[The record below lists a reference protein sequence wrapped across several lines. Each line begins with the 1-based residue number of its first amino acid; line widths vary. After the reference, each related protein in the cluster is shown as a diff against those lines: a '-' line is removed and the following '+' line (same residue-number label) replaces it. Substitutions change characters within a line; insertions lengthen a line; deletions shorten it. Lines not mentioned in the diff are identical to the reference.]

1 MTSPPELPPGLE
13 RVHMVGIGGAGMS
26 GVARILLDRGALVSG
41 SDAKESR
48 GVHALRARGAQI
60 RIGHAAASLDLL
72 PGGPTAVITTHAAI
86 PKTNPELV
94 EARRR
99 GIPVILRP
107 VVLAMLMA
115 GRTTLMVTGTHG
127 KTTTTSMLIVAL
139 QHCGRDPSFAV
150 GGEMGEAGTNA
161 HHGSGDCFVAEADE
175 SDGSLLEYTPDVV
188 VVTNI
193 ETDHLDFYGSAQAY
207 VAVFDSFMERL
218 APGGALVVCVDDPGA
233 AALARRTADLGIRV
247 LRYGSAPDADAAPL
261 AATLLSWEQHGTEAV
276 AQIQLAAE
284 LDPGS
289 QPRAMRLSI
298 PGRHMALN
306 ALGSLLAAVQIGA
319 PVDAVLDGLAGFE
332 GVRRRFELV
341 GSSVLGRATDVPVRV
356 FDDYAHHPT
365 EISATLAAV
374 RAVLDETGQGRSIA
388 VFQPHLYSRTKE
400 FAKEFGAALDAADE
414 VFVLDVYGAREQP
427 LAGVSGASV
436 AEHVSAPVRY
446 LPNFSAVPEQVAA
459 AAGPGDVIVTMGAG
473 DVTLLGPEIVTALR
487 GRASRDV
494 PGRPGVR
501 R

>member
-1 MTSPPELPPGLE
+1 MNAEQLPPELR

-26 GVARILLDRGALVSG
+26 GIARILLDRGGLVSG

-48 GVHALRARGAQI
+48 GVRALRARGALI
-60 RIGHAAASLDLL
+60 RIGHDASSLDLL
-72 PGGPTAVITTHAAI
+72 PGGATAVITTRAAI

-99 GIPVILRP
+99 GIPVVLRP
-107 VVLAMLMA
+107 AVLAKLMD
-115 GRTTLMVTGTHG
+115 GRITLMVTGTHG

-150 GGEMGEAGTNA
+150 GGELGEAGTNA

-175 SDGSLLEYTPDVV
+175 SDGSLLEYTPNVA

-193 ETDHLDFYGSAQAY
+193 ETDHLDFYGSADAY
-207 VAVFDSFMERL
+207 VEVFGSFVQRL
-218 APGGALVVCVDDPGA
+218 APGGALVVCTDDPGA
-233 AALARRTADLGIRV
+233 AALAQRSAEQGIRV
-247 LRYGSAPDADAAPL
+247 LRYGSAVEPSGAPL
-261 AATLLSWEQHGTEAV
+261 AARLLSWEQQGTEAV
-276 AQIQLAAE
+276 AHIRLAGE
-284 LDPGS
+284 PH
-289 QPRAMRLSI
+289 PRVMRLSV

-306 ALGSLLAAVQIGA
+306 ALGVLLAAIEVGA
-319 PVDAVLDGLAGFE
+319 SADEVLDGLAGFE

-341 GSSVLGRATDVPVRV
+341 GTAASVRV

-374 RAVLDETGQGRSIA
+374 RTLCEQSGDGRCIV
-388 VFQPHLYSRTKE
+388 VFQPHLYSRTKA
-400 FAKEFGAALDAADE
+400 FAAEFGRALDAADE

-436 AEHVSAPVRY
+436 AEHVGVPVHY
-446 LPNFSAVPEQVAA
+446 LPDFSAVAEEVAA
-459 AAGPGDVIVTMGAG
+459 VTGPGDVIVTMGAG

-487 GRASRDV
+487 VRANRSA
-494 PGRPGVR
+494 PGRPGVSR
-501 R
+501 

>member
-1 MTSPPELPPGLE
+1 MSAEQLPPELQ

-26 GVARILLDRGALVSG
+26 GIARILLDRGGLVSG

-48 GVHALRARGAQI
+48 GVHALRARGASI
-60 RIGHAAASLDLL
+60 RIGHDASSLDLL

-99 GIPVILRP
+99 GIPVVLRP
-107 VVLAMLMA
+107 AVLASLMD

-150 GGEMGEAGTNA
+150 GGELGEAGTNA

-175 SDGSLLEYTPDVV
+175 SDGSLLEYTPNVA

-193 ETDHLDFYGSAQAY
+193 ETDHLDFYGSADAY
-207 VAVFDSFMERL
+207 IEVFDSFVERL
-218 APGGALVVCVDDPGA
+218 APGGALVVCIDDPGA
-233 AALARRTADLGIRV
+233 AALAQRTAELGIRV
-247 LRYGSAPDADAAPL
+247 LRYGSADQRDEDL
-261 AATLLSWEQHGTEAV
+261 AAGLLSWEQHGTEAV
-276 AQIQLAAE
+276 AHIQLAGE
-284 LDPGS
+284 S
-289 QPRAMRLSI
+289 HPRVMRLSV

-306 ALGSLLAAVQIGA
+306 ALGALLAAIEIGA
-319 PVDAVLDGLAGFE
+319 TVDDVLDGLAGFE

-341 GSSVLGRATDVPVRV
+341 GTSGNGPTPNSLVRV

-374 RAVLDETGQGRSIA
+374 RTVLQESGDGRCIV
-388 VFQPHLYSRTKE
+388 VFQPHLYSRTKA
-400 FAKEFGAALDAADE
+400 FAAEFGRALDAADE

-427 LAGVSGASV
+427 LTGVSGASV
-436 AEHVSAPVRY
+436 AEHVSVPVRY
-446 LPNFSAVPEQVAA
+446 LPDFSAVAEEVAA
-459 AAGPGDVIVTMGAG
+459 IAGPGDVIVTMGAG

-487 GRASRDV
+487 LRANRSA
-494 PGRPGVR
+494 PGRPGVLQ
-501 R
+501 

>member
-1 MTSPPELPPGLE
+1 VTAEQLPPELR

-26 GVARILLDRGALVSG
+26 GIARILLDRGGLVSG

-48 GVHALRARGAQI
+48 GLHALRARGALI
-60 RIGHAAASLDLL
+60 RIGHDASSLDLL
-72 PGGPTAVITTHAAI
+72 PGGATAVITTHAAI

-99 GIPVILRP
+99 GIPVVMRP
-107 VVLAMLMA
+107 VVLAMLMD

-150 GGEMGEAGTNA
+150 GGELGEAGTNA

-175 SDGSLLEYTPDVV
+175 SDGSLLEYTPNVA

-193 ETDHLDFYGSAQAY
+193 ESDHLDFYGSTDAY
-207 VAVFDSFMERL
+207 VGVFDSFVERL
-218 APGGALVVCVDDPGA
+218 APGGALVVCTDDPGA
-233 AALARRTADLGIRV
+233 AALAQRSAELGIRV
-247 LRYGSAPDADAAPL
+247 LRYGSSPASAVESSAATGRYPL
-261 AATLLSWEQHGTEAV
+261 AGTLLWWEQQGTEAV
-276 AQIQLAAE
+276 AHIQLGDE
-284 LDPGS
+284 PV
-289 QPRAMRLSI
+289 RVMRLSV

-306 ALGSLLAAVQIGA
+306 ALGALLAAIEVGA
-319 PVDAVLDGLAGFE
+319 PVDEVLDGLAGFE

-341 GSSVLGRATDVPVRV
+341 GTSGVGQASVRV

-374 RAVLDETGQGRSIA
+374 RTLLEQSGTGRSLV
-388 VFQPHLYSRTKE
+388 VFQPHLYSRTKA
-400 FAKEFGAALDAADE
+400 FAAEFGRALDAADE

-436 AEHVSAPVRY
+436 AEHVRAPVHY
-446 LPNFSAVPEQVAA
+446 IPDFSAVAEQVAA
-459 AAGPGDVIVTMGAG
+459 AAAPGDVIVTMGAG
-473 DVTLLGPEIVTALR
+473 DVTMLGPEIVTALR
-487 GRASRDV
+487 VRANRSA
-494 PGRPGVR
+494 PGRPGVLR
-501 R
+501 

>member
-1 MTSPPELPPGLE
+1 VTAQELPPELR

-48 GVHALRARGAQI
+48 GLHALRARGAQI
-60 RIGHAAASLDLL
+60 RIGHDASSLDLL
-72 PGGPTAVITTHAAI
+72 EGGVTAVITTHAAI

-99 GIPVILRP
+99 GIPVVLRP
-107 VVLAMLMA
+107 AVLARLMD

-150 GGEMGEAGTNA
+150 GGELGEAGTNA

-175 SDGSLLEYTPDVV
+175 SDGSLLEYTPNIA

-193 ETDHLDFYGSAQAY
+193 ESDHLDFYGSSDAY
-207 VAVFDSFMERL
+207 VGVFDSFMERL
-218 APGGALVVCVDDPGA
+218 APGGALVVCTDDPGA
-233 AALARRTADLGIRV
+233 AALAQRTAELGIRV
-247 LRYGSAPDADAAPL
+247 LRYGSVEHAGAAQ
-261 AATLLSWEQHGTEAV
+261 AGTLLSWEQHGTEAV
-276 AQIQLAAE
+276 AHIQLAGE
-284 LDPGS
+284 VH
-289 QPRAMRLSI
+289 PRVMRLSV

-306 ALGSLLAAVQIGA
+306 ALGALLAAIEIGA
-319 PVDAVLDGLAGFE
+319 PAGEVLDGLAGFE
-332 GVRRRFELV
+332 GVRRRLELV
-341 GSSVLGRATDVPVRV
+341 GTSAFGGTPNSLVRV

-365 EISATLAAV
+365 EVTATLAAV
-374 RAVLDETGQGRSIA
+374 RTVVAQSGNGRLLV
-388 VFQPHLYSRTKE
+388 VFQPHLYSRTKA
-400 FAKEFGAALDAADE
+400 FAAEFGHALDAADQ
-414 VFVLDVYGAREQP
+414 VFVLDVYGAREEP

-436 AEHVSAPVRY
+436 AGNVSVPVRY
-446 LPNFSAVPEQVAA
+446 LPDFSAVALEVAA

-487 GRASRDV
+487 VRANRSA
-494 PGRPGVR
+494 PGRTGALR
-501 R
+501 

>member
-1 MTSPPELPPGLE
+1 MNAEQLPPELH

-26 GVARILLDRGALVSG
+26 GIARILLDRGALVSG

-48 GVHALRARGAQI
+48 GVHALRARGASI
-60 RIGHAAASLDLL
+60 RIGHDASSLDLL
-72 PGGPTAVITTHAAI
+72 PDGPTAVITTHAAI

-107 VVLAMLMA
+107 AVLARLMD

-175 SDGSLLEYTPDVV
+175 SDGSLLEYTPNVA

-193 ETDHLDFYGSAQAY
+193 ETDHLDFYGTAEAY
-207 VAVFDSFMERL
+207 VGVFDAFVERL

-233 AALARRTADLGIRV
+233 AALADRTAELGIRV
-247 LRYGSAPDADAAPL
+247 LRYGSAPEQGL
-261 AATLLSWEQHGTEAV
+261 AAALLSWEQQGTEAV
-276 AQIQLAAE
+276 AHIQLTPE
-284 LDPGS
+284 SGPEPY
-289 QPRAMRLSI
+289 PRVMRLSV

-306 ALGSLLAAVQIGA
+306 ALGALLAAIEIGA

-341 GSSVLGRATDVPVRV
+341 GNAGSVRV

-374 RAVLDETGQGRSIA
+374 RTVLEQSGGGRSLV

-400 FAKEFGAALDAADE
+400 FAVEFGRALDAADE

-436 AEHVSAPVRY
+436 AEHVTVPVRY
-446 LPNFSAVPEQVAA
+446 LPDFSAVAEQVAA

-487 GRASRDV
+487 IRDNRSA
-494 PGRPGVR
+494 PGRPGVLQ
-501 R
+501 

>member
-1 MTSPPELPPGLE
+1 MNAAQLPPELH

-26 GVARILLDRGALVSG
+26 GIARILLDRGALVSG

-48 GVHALRARGAQI
+48 GVHALRARGASI
-60 RIGHAAASLDLL
+60 RIGHDASSLDLL
-72 PGGPTAVITTHAAI
+72 PGGPTAVVTTHAAI

-107 VVLAMLMA
+107 AVLARLMD

-175 SDGSLLEYTPDVV
+175 SDGSLLEYTPNVA

-193 ETDHLDFYGSAQAY
+193 ETDHLDFYGTAEAY
-207 VAVFDSFMERL
+207 VGVFDAFVERL

-233 AALARRTADLGIRV
+233 AALAERTAELGIRV
-247 LRYGSAPDADAAPL
+247 LRYGSAPEQGL
-261 AATLLSWEQHGTEAV
+261 AAALLSWEQRGTEAV
-276 AQIQLAAE
+276 AHIQLTPE
-284 LDPGS
+284 SGPEPY
-289 QPRAMRLSI
+289 PRVMRLSV

-306 ALGSLLAAVQIGA
+306 ALGALLAATEIGA

-341 GSSVLGRATDVPVRV
+341 GNAGSVRV

-374 RAVLDETGQGRSIA
+374 RTVLEQSGGGRSLV

-400 FAKEFGAALDAADE
+400 FAVEFGRALDAADE

-436 AEHVSAPVRY
+436 AEHVTVPVRY
-446 LPNFSAVPEQVAA
+446 LPDFSAVAEQVAA

-487 GRASRDV
+487 IRDNRSA
-494 PGRPGVR
+494 PGRPGVLQ
-501 R
+501 

>member
-1 MTSPPELPPGLE
+1 VSAEQLPPELR

-26 GVARILLDRGALVSG
+26 GIARILLDRGGLVSG

-48 GVHALRARGAQI
+48 GLHALRARGAEI
-60 RIGHAAASLDLL
+60 RIGHDASSLDLL
-72 PGGPTAVITTHAAI
+72 PGGLTAVVTTHAAI

-99 GIPVILRP
+99 GIPVVLRP
-107 VVLAMLMA
+107 AVLAKLMA

-150 GGEMGEAGTNA
+150 GGELGEAGTNA

-175 SDGSLLEYTPDVV
+175 SDGSLLEYTPNVA

-193 ETDHLDFYGSAQAY
+193 ETDHLDFYGSADAY
-207 VAVFDSFMERL
+207 VEVFDAFVERL
-218 APGGALVVCVDDPGA
+218 APGGALVVCTDDPGA
-233 AALARRTADLGIRV
+233 AALAERTAALGIRV
-247 LRYGSAPDADAAPL
+247 LRYGSADRPGEPL
-261 AATLLSWEQHGTEAV
+261 AARLLSWEQQGTEAV
-276 AQIQLAAE
+276 AHIHLAGE
-284 LDPGS
+284 EH
-289 QPRAMRLSI
+289 PRVMRLSV

-306 ALGSLLAAVQIGA
+306 ALGALLAAIEIGA
-319 PVDAVLDGLAGFE
+319 SADEVLDGLAGFE

-341 GSSVLGRATDVPVRV
+341 GTSGTGQASVRV

-365 EISATLAAV
+365 EIGATLAAV
-374 RAVLDETGQGRSIA
+374 RTVLEQGGDGRCIV
-388 VFQPHLYSRTKE
+388 VFQPHLYSRTKA
-400 FAKEFGAALDAADE
+400 FAAEFGRALDAADE

-427 LAGVSGASV
+427 LTGVSGASV
-436 AEHVSAPVRY
+436 VEHVSVPVRY
-446 LPNFSAVPEQVAA
+446 LPDFSAVAEEVAA
-459 AAGPGDVIVTMGAG
+459 AAAPGDVVVTMGAG

-487 GRASRDV
+487 VRANRSA
-494 PGRPGVR
+494 PGRPGIPR
-501 R
+501 